1 MHDELVGGSLAWVR
15 QIAFSVFYRR
25 WDVSGET
32 VEVSF
37 AGRMMDN
44 CPITRF
50 RTAFVSRNAPDPTEN
65 TREKIPV
72 EKDG

>member
-1 MHDELVGGSLAWVR
+1 VGTADRVQRLLPEVGR
-15 QIAFSVFYRR
+15 
-25 WDVSGET
+25 T

-37 AGRMMDN
+37 AGRMMDD

-50 RTAFVSRNAPDPTEN
+50 RTAFVSRTAPDPTEN

-72 EKDG
+72 ENDG